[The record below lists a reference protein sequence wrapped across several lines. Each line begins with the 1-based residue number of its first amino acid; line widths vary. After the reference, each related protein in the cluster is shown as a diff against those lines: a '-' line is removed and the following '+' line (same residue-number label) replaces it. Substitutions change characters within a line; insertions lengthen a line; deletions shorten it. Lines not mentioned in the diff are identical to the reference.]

1 MILLLV
7 TCMNFLDYVVPSM
20 LVKTGTASNTAALKY
35 WKTKSFCY
43 ITVPEHEFEKLYKLH
58 GIEFNGRK
66 LVIEKTKTP
75 LKKTTGKNKQAFLQS
90 QSPATDFEMETFES
104 FPPIQKIGARRAFS
118 FLWGTKN
125 IFFF

>member
-35 WKTKSFCY
+35 WKTRSFWY
-43 ITVPEHEFEKLYKLH
+43 ITVPEHVFEKLFKFH
-58 GIEFNGRK
+58 GIVFNGRK

-75 LKKTTGKNKQAFLQS
+75 LKKTIGKTNKLFYNHSHRQQILKWKLLNHFH
-90 QSPATDFEMETFES
+90 PFR
-104 FPPIQKIGARRAFS
+104 K
-118 FLWGTKN
+118 
-125 IFFF
+125 

>member
-1 MILLLV
+1 M
-7 TCMNFLDYVVPSM
+7 
-20 LVKTGTASNTAALKY
+20 KTGTSSNTAALKY

-75 LKKTTGKNKQAFLQS
+75 LKKTTGKIKQAFLQS
-90 QSPATDFEMETFES
+90 QSPTTDFEMETFES

-118 FLWGTKN
+118 FLRGTKN

>member
-43 ITVPEHEFEKLYKLH
+43 ITVPEHVFEKLFKLH
-58 GIEFNGRK
+58 GIAFNGRK

-75 LKKTTGKNKQAFLQS
+75 LEKTKTQESYWKKQTSFSTITVTGNRF
-90 QSPATDFEMETFES
+90 
-104 FPPIQKIGARRAFS
+104 
-118 FLWGTKN
+118 
-125 IFFF
+125 